1 MCFVV
6 CFGQMFG
13 LWILECLF
21 SLSIK
26 KVSIPE
32 TVLMYL
38 KYYSKIAVRLSG
50 NVKTKAVNLRI
61 CVWDYGF
68 PPDIL

>member
-6 CFGQMFG
+6 CFGQILG
-13 LWILECLF
+13 LWILECRF
-21 SLSIK
+21 SLSLK

-38 KYYSKIAVRLSG
+38 RYYSKIAVRLSG
-50 NVKTKAVNLRI
+50 NVKMEAVNSRI
-61 CVWDYGF
+61 CVQDYGF
-68 PPDIL
+68 PLDTL